1 MVKGYAKTAHGTG
14 DTNTQHQ
21 NTFNFAEQL
30 KIKMTEK
37 YNSLPIPVAKDKMTG
52 TIWFG

>member
-30 KIKMTEK
+30 KIKMTKK